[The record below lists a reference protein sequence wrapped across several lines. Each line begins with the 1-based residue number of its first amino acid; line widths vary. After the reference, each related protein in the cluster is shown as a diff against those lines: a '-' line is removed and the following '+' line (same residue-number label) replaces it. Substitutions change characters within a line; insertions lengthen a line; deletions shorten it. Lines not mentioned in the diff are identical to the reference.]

1 MESNSATSDV
11 RVLQVPEVLH
21 GQRLDR
27 VLSSLMPDVSR
38 NRVQR
43 WIDDGRV
50 QLNAAEVRNRRQ
62 AVATDDTLR
71 VQPQF
76 EAVIEA
82 QPEAIALDIVHADDD
97 CLVINKP
104 AGLVVH
110 PGAGNA
116 SGTLQNALLHFDA
129 ALEQIPRAGLVHRL
143 DKNTSGLLLVAR
155 TPQAHHLLTQA
166 LQAREIHREY
176 QAVVWGRV
184 IAGGEVDAPL
194 ARHPTDRTR
203 FHVAGGGR
211 ESLTHYRVL
220 SRHVAHSVL
229 KLKLETG
236 RTHQIRVHMQH
247 IGHPLVGDPTY
258 GRRGVGAKGLSTV
271 ADEAVAGFRRQALHA
286 RRLAFD
292 HPISGERIDL
302 KAALPDDMAA
312 LIKALQACPT

>member
-1 MESNSATSDV
+1 M
-11 RVLQVPEVLH
+11 PEVLH

-27 VLSSLMPDVSR
+27 ALASLMPDVSR
-38 NRVQR
+38 SRVQG
-43 WIDDGRV
+43 WIDDGLV
-50 QLNAAEVRNRRQ
+50 QINAAEVRNRRHS
-62 AVATDDTLR
+62 VATDDTLR
-71 VQPQF
+71 VEPQF
-76 EAVIEA
+76 EPVVES
-82 QPEAIALDIVHADDD
+82 QPEAIALNIAHADED

-110 PGAGNA
+110 PGAGNPN
-116 SGTLQNALLHFDA
+116 GTLQNALLHFDA
-129 ALEQIPRAGLVHRL
+129 ALAKLPRAGLVHRL
-143 DKNTSGLLLVAR
+143 DKDTSGLLLVAR
-155 TPQAHHLLTQA
+155 TPQAHHALVQA

-184 IAGGEVDAPL
+184 IAGGEVDAPI

-211 ESLTHYRVL
+211 DSVTHYRVL
-220 SRHVAHSVL
+220 ARHVAHSVL

-258 GRRGVGAKGLSTV
+258 GRRGLAAKGLSV
-271 ADEAVAGFRRQALHA
+271 DAAAAVAGFRRQALHA

-292 HPISGERIDL
+292 HPVSGGHLDI
-302 KAALPDDMAA
+302 KAPVPDDMQGLIEA
-312 LIKALQACPT
+312 LGA

>member
-1 MESNSATSDV
+1 M
-11 RVLQVPEVLH
+11 PEVLH

-43 WIDDGRV
+43 WIDDGLV
-50 QLNAAEVRNRRQ
+50 QLNAAEVRNRRH

-82 QPEAIALDIVHADDD
+82 RPEPIDLDIVHADDD
-97 CLVINKP
+97 CLIINKP

-110 PGAGNA
+110 PGAGNPG
-116 SGTLQNALLHFDA
+116 GTLQNALLHFDA
-129 ALEQIPRAGLVHRL
+129 ALEQVPRAGLVHRL
-143 DKNTSGLLLVAR
+143 DKDTSGLLLVAR

-166 LQAREIHREY
+166 LQARAIHREY

-184 IAGGEVDAPL
+184 IAGGIVDAPI

-203 FHVAGGGR
+203 FHVAHGGR
-211 ESLTHYRVL
+211 ESVTHYRVL
-220 SRHVAHSVL
+220 ARHVAHSVL
-229 KLKLETG
+229 KLKLDTG

-247 IGHPLVGDPTY
+247 VGHPLVGDPDY
-258 GRRGVGAKGLSTV
+258 GRRGVGAKGLS
-271 ADEAVAGFRRQALHA
+271 AAAAEAVAGFRRQALHA

-292 HPISGERIDL
+292 HPSNGSRVDIKSG
-302 KAALPDDMAA
+302 LPADMAA
-312 LIKALQACPT
+312 LVEALAL

>member
-1 MESNSATSDV
+1 MVSDSAVTDV

-43 WIDDGRV
+43 WIDDGLV
-50 QLNAAEVRNRRQ
+50 QLNAAEVRNRRH

-76 EAVIEA
+76 DAVIEA
-82 QPEAIALDIVHADDD
+82 HPEPIDLDIVHADDA
-97 CLVINKP
+97 CLIINKP

-110 PGAGNA
+110 PGAGNPN
-116 SGTLQNALLHFDA
+116 GTLQNALLHFDA
-129 ALEQIPRAGLVHRL
+129 ALEQVPRAGLVHRL
-143 DKNTSGLLLVAR
+143 DKDTSGLLLVAR
-155 TPQAHHLLTQA
+155 TPQAHHMLTQA
-166 LQAREIHREY
+166 LQARAIHREY

-184 IAGGEVDAPL
+184 IAGGTVDAPI

-203 FHVAGGGR
+203 FHVAPGGR
-211 ESLTHYRVL
+211 ESVTHYRVL
-220 SRHVAHSVL
+220 ARHVAHSVL
-229 KLKLETG
+229 KLKLDTG

-247 IGHPLVGDPTY
+247 AGHPLVGDPSY
-258 GRRGVGAKGLSTV
+258 GRRGLGAKGLS
-271 ADEAVAGFRRQALHA
+271 AAAAEAVAEFRRQALHA

-292 HPISGERIDL
+292 HPSGSGRIDI
-302 KAALPDDMAA
+302 KSSPPADMAA
-312 LIKALQACPT
+312 LVEALAQ

>member
-1 MESNSATSDV
+1 MPSDRLITDI

-27 VLSSLMPDVSR
+27 ALSSLMPDVSR

-43 WIDDGRV
+43 WIDDGLV

-62 AVATDDTLR
+62 AVAADDTLH
-71 VQPQF
+71 VQAQF
-76 EAVIEA
+76 EPVIESR
-82 QPEAIALDIVHADDD
+82 PEPIALDVVHEDDD
-97 CLVINKP
+97 CIVINKP

-110 PGAGNA
+110 PGAGNPD
-116 SGTLQNALLHFDA
+116 GTLQNALLHFDSK
-129 ALEQIPRAGLVHRL
+129 LQRLPRAGLVHRL
-143 DKNTSGLLLVAR
+143 DKQTSGLLLVAR

-166 LQAREIHREY
+166 LQARAIHREY

-184 IAGGEVDAPL
+184 IAGGEVDAPI
-194 ARHPTDRTR
+194 ARHPGDRTR

-211 ESLTHYRVL
+211 DSVTHYRVL
-220 SRHVAHSVL
+220 SRHLAHSVL

-258 GRRGVGAKGLSTV
+258 GRRGVGAKGLS
-271 ADEAVAGFRRQALHA
+271 EAASRAVTAFRRQALHA

-292 HPISGERIDL
+292 HPVTGERIDL
-302 KAALPDDMAA
+302 KAPLPDDMQVLIAA
-312 LIKALQACPT
+312 LNE